1 MEPGLQRCLFEM
13 AKAMYTLIQERR
25 NHIKSCITVKVS
37 KGATRYLLSNI
48 GSRVTFFSVDS
59 GHNFLNAL
67 SVTMITKKIEPWKC
81 GLARAQNLQ
90 ESSKIFAKPKENF
103 TLHWERWTLHL
114 LNVRYYPQKRISFYG
129 GLWIR
134 VGTQVDPIS
143 HNLEL
148 WKELLFRFD
157 TRKCHEFD
165 LWSFWYSLPLTSQK
179 TQG

>member
-1 MEPGLQRCLFEM
+1 MEKLD
-13 AKAMYTLIQERR
+13 I
-25 NHIKSCITVKVS
+25 
-37 KGATRYLLSNI
+37 YLANI
-48 GSRVTFFSVDS
+48 GSRVTFFSIDS

-67 SVTMITKKIEPWKC
+67 SVTMITKKTSSLENVDCQGK
-81 GLARAQNLQ
+81 NLQ
-90 ESSKIFAKPKENF
+90 ESSKSFAKPKENKF

-134 VGTQVDPIS
+134 VRTHVDPIS

-148 WKELLFRFD
+148 WKDLLFRFD
-157 TRKCHEFD
+157 TRKCHELDFS
-165 LWSFWYSLPLTSQK
+165 SFWYSLPLISQK

>member
-1 MEPGLQRCLFEM
+1 M

-25 NHIKSCITVKVS
+25 NHIKSCITQ
-37 KGATRYLLSNI
+37 REQLDIYLSII

-67 SVTMITKKIEPWKC
+67 SVTMITKKNRALKVWIGK
-81 GLARAQNLQ
+81 GTKLAGKF
-90 ESSKIFAKPKENF
+90 KIFAKPKEKF

-114 LNVRYYPQKRISFYG
+114 LNVRYYPQKRLSFYG

-134 VGTQVDPIS
+134 VRTQVDPIS

-148 WKELLFRFD
+148 SKELLFRFD
-157 TRKCHEFD
+157 TRKCHELDF
-165 LWSFWYSLPLTSQK
+165 WSFWYSLPLTSQK